1 MKFLSKYTFLITLV
15 ISISLLHSQEIVD
28 NTIDQSVEA
37 SNISMD
43 AQLKIEELDEI
54 SKKLYFEYKDT
65 LNEYKS
71 LKNYDDQLSE
81 IIDAQFAEIENI
93 NNQIEQ

>member
-54 SKKLYFEYKDT
+54 SKKLYLQKNIYKKDS
-65 LNEYKS
+65 ERGFYK
-71 LKNYDDQLSE
+71 
-81 IIDAQFAEIENI
+81 
-93 NNQIEQ
+93 

>member
-54 SKKLYFEYKDT
+54 SKKVIF
-65 LNEYKS
+65 
-71 LKNYDDQLSE
+71 
-81 IIDAQFAEIENI
+81 
-93 NNQIEQ
+93 